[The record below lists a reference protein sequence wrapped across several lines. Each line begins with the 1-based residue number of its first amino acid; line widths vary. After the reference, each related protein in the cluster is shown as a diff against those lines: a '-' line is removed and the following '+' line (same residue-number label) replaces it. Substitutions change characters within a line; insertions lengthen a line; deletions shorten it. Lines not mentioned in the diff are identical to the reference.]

1 MATLALLT
9 LSLGVSGLCAPQGD
23 EELQAVLKAQAR
35 RTAVVQKAAQSVCS
49 VMALNSPGGGSG
61 VIFHPRGFV
70 ISNFHVVA
78 ARKKPRGGPPGPD
91 QPPDEDEPKP
101 VPMPDQSGR
110 QDDGKDKYRV
120 IPPTWR
126 RVGPPTSRPFR
137 LPSPATRKP
146 SKKKKDKNLF
156 GEPPAGDGW
165 DPAHKIMKIGLPDGL
180 LYKAQVLGVDP
191 GSDLAILLLE
201 PRADGK
207 PYPYSPL
214 GDSDALLVG
223 ETVFAMGNPFL
234 LATDFTPTLTWGVV
248 SGTHRY
254 QKGRQNR
261 MLVYPDCIQID
272 APVNPGNSGGPLFNE
287 NGEVVGINGRITVRD
302 RGRVNTGVGF
312 AIASNQIRNF
322 LAEMMAGKHAEHGTL
337 DMNAWYMKSPGETK
351 ARVVVQSIFEN
362 SEAFKLGMRAGDQL
376 THFNNIRITSAN
388 QLATLVGVMP
398 SSAWITLGFRT
409 HLENGGYAKE
419 RDITFKMN
427 KLDTGSSRNTDRLAN
442 KKSRKLARAAMTGSV
457 GKGPAAVAGA
467 TLRRVGPK
475 GEEILVQRLGDKLR
489 LTLGKTVYVRT
500 GKKQG
505 FKIENGAISELKT
518 EEHLKLERELVANP
532 WLWRGQDLQNKID
545 GSWLE
550 GGIHVL
556 GKAAC
561 RCRLPGKGEMEMFF
575 FEDGSPAGFK
585 YRDPLKR
592 RVVRVM
598 VRDGKLWTEIRR
610 KLTKGW
616 KLEKPVYDPL
626 PNTELFLR
634 PKQ

>member
-1 MATLALLT
+1 MATLAPLLLT
-9 LSLGVSGLCAPQGD
+9 LGLGVSGLGAPQGD
-23 EELQAVLKAQAR
+23 EDLDAVLKAQAR
-35 RTAVVQKAAQSVCS
+35 RTAVIQKAAQSVCS

-78 ARKKPRGGPPGPD
+78 ARGRPKGRPPGPD

-101 VPMPDQSGR
+101 APMPDQKGD
-110 QDDGKDKYRV
+110 QGDKDLPK
-120 IPPTWR
+120 IPMPTSW
-126 RVGPPTSRPFR
+126 PTSRPTKK
-137 LPSPATRKP
+137 ATKEATK
-146 SKKKKDKNLF
+146 KKKKDPF

-165 DPAHKIMKIGLPDGL
+165 DPARKVMKIGLPDGK

-201 PRADGK
+201 PRKDGK

-337 DMNAWYMKSPGETK
+337 DMNAWYMKSPGETA
-351 ARVVVQSIFEN
+351 ARVVVQSIFED
-362 SEAFKLGMRAGDQL
+362 SEAFKLGMRTGDQL
-376 THFNNIRITSAN
+376 THFNQIKITSAN

-398 SSAWITLGFRT
+398 TNAWITLGYKP
-409 HLENGGYAKE
+409 HLENGGFGKE
-419 RDITFKMN
+419 RDITFKM
-427 KLDTGSSRNTDRLAN
+427 KVLDTGSVSRNPDRLAD
-442 KKSRKLARAAMTGSV
+442 KETRKLARAAMTANV
-457 GKGPAAVAGA
+457 GKGQAVVAGA
-467 TLRRVGPK
+467 TVVRTGPK
-475 GEEILVQRLGDKLR
+475 GEKIIVQRLGDKLR

-500 GKKQG
+500 GEDQG
-505 FKIENGAISELKT
+505 FKIEGGAIRELGT
-518 EEHLKLERELVANP
+518 AEHLKLERELTANP
-532 WLWRGQDLQNKID
+532 WLWRGQDLRDKIE

-556 GKAAC
+556 GLAAC
-561 RCRLPGKGEMEMFF
+561 RCRLLGKGEMEMFF

-598 VRDGKLWTEIRR
+598 VREGKLWTEIRR

-616 KLEKPVYDPL
+616 KLEEPVYDPL
-626 PNTELFLR
+626 PKAELFER

>member
-1 MATLALLT
+1 
-9 LSLGVSGLCAPQGD
+9 V
-23 EELQAVLKAQAR
+23 LQAQAR
-35 RTAVVQKAAQSVCS
+35 RTAVIQKAAQSVCS

-78 ARKKPRGGPPGPD
+78 SRGRPKGRPPGPD

-101 VPMPDQSGR
+101 PKPAPMPDQKGD
-110 QDDGKDKYRV
+110 QGKDKKFE
-120 IPPTWR
+120 IPLRT
-126 RVGPPTSRPFR
+126 TSRPTKK
-137 LPSPATRKP
+137 AT
-146 SKKKKDKNLF
+146 KKKKEKDPF

-165 DPAHKIMKIGLPDGL
+165 DPARKVMKIGLPDGK

-201 PRADGK
+201 PRKDGK
-207 PYPYSPL
+207 SYPHSPL

-287 NGEVVGINGRITVRD
+287 KGEVVGINGRITVRD

-337 DMNAWYMKSPGETK
+337 DMNAWYMKSPGETT
-351 ARVVVQSIFEN
+351 ARVVVQSIFDD
-362 SEAFKLGMRAGDQL
+362 SEAYKLGMRTGDQL

-398 SSAWITLGFRT
+398 TNAWVTLGYRS
-409 HLENGGYAKE
+409 HLENGGFAKE
-419 RDITFKMN
+419 KDITFKM
-427 KLDTGSSRNTDRLAN
+427 KVLDTGSSRNPDRLAD
-442 KKSRKLARAAMTGSV
+442 KRTRKLARAAMTRSV
-457 GKGPAAVAGA
+457 GKGQDRVAGA
-467 TLRRVGPK
+467 TVIRTGPE
-475 GEEILVQRLGDKLR
+475 GEKTVVHRLGEKLR
-489 LTLGKTVYVRT
+489 LSIGKTIYVRT
-500 GKKQG
+500 AENEG
-505 FKIENGAISELKT
+505 FKIEDGDIAELKP
-518 EEHLKLERELVANP
+518 EEHAKLERELAANP
-532 WLWRGQDLQNKID
+532 WLWRGSDLRDKIAD
-545 GSWLE
+545 SWLE

-556 GKAAC
+556 GLAAY
-561 RCRLPGKGEMEMFF
+561 RCRLPGKGQPEMFF
-575 FEDGSPAGFK
+575 FEDGSPAGYS
-585 YRDPLKR
+585 YRDPLKK
-592 RVVRVM
+592 RVVRTM
-598 VRDGKLWTEIRR
+598 VREGELWTEIRR

-616 KLEKPVYDPL
+616 RLEQPVYDPR
-626 PNTELFLR
+626 PQPGLFER